1 MPSKLLL
8 LGALAAL
15 QNASL
20 TQAWDFG
27 WTALR
32 DWCLLFTYGSTV
44 LMPFCF
50 VLAQTLQL

>member
-15 QNASL
+15 QNDSL

-32 DWCLLFTYGSTV
+32 DWCILFAYGSM
-44 LMPFCF
+44 LMPFGF

>member
-32 DWCLLFTYGSTV
+32 DWCLLFAYGSMLT
-44 LMPFCF
+44 PFCF
-50 VLAQTLQL
+50 VLAQKTLQL